1 MKCINNCWKYENN
14 IEITHSIIHYL
25 FSIDFLLKTSWYARW
40 VDIAKNLSI
49 TPWSC
54 STALK
59 NLIKKWFIYEDT
71 NKFIFLTKLWE
82 EIVEKANYKR
92 NILLNFFK
100 NTLSLNDNI
109 SNINACNIEHLLSDE
124 VIEAIKKISN

>member
-1 MKCINNCWKYENN
+1 MSSLSLCAIRGR
-14 IEITHSIIHYL
+14 
-25 FSIDFLLKTSWYARW
+25 FLDVQNTVKQAT
-40 VDIAKNLSI
+40 DIAKNIWI